1 MASIFITYG
10 MLAFPF
16 LFGLASESSANE
28 KKNAAGETVKKHTY
42 WQWVLLGFTIV
53 LGLFVLRYIRVAV
66 KWKEAKQ
73 YMLNKMGIGG
83 DMDTAEN
90 VENRF
95 DYYWKSVLFF
105 PGWLLNYFFFPQS
118 TSNLY
123 ISYIFVTVFLGY
135 TVYYANYWQGVR
147 GGAAVA
153 RAFFAAFFALLFSI
167 AVSFL
172 SSYYKY

>member
-28 KKNAAGETVKKHTY
+28 KKNAAGQTVKKHSY
-42 WQWVLLGFTIV
+42 WEWVLLGFTIM

-90 VENRF
+90 VENNF

-105 PGWLLNYFFFPQS
+105 PGWAFNYFLFPQS
-118 TSNLY
+118 TANLY
-123 ISYIFVTVFLGY
+123 ISYLFVTILFGY
-135 TVYYANYWQGVR
+135 TVYYARYWLDGETDGKRNQEWGIAFAAA
-147 GGAAVA
+147 GGALILS
-153 RAFFAAFFALLFSI
+153 LLISFFSI
-167 AVSFL
+167 
-172 SSYYKY
+172 